1 MRPTEVLMHLRDAWL
16 QEPQRALTL
25 MLCPACWDALFN
37 DLANLF
43 TLKPS
48 PRLEDSQVMGFALR
62 HGTPDQCALH
72 AYMQEEAPCPL
83 K

>member
-1 MRPTEVLMHLRDAWL
+1 MRPIEVLMHVRDAWL

-25 MLCPACWDALFN
+25 SLCPACRDALFN
-37 DLANLF
+37 DLDSLC

-62 HGTPDQCALH
+62 HGTAAQCALH
-72 AYMQEEAPCPL
+72 ASLYEDALCPS